1 MSEQKVSTR
10 SRQGAE
16 TPARRSMT
24 AKEGA
29 ERLGVSPRTIQRI
42 IAEPRK
48 EFEGRARER
57 RNRAFELRKTGMK
70 YREIAETMGISIGN
84 YEIFSQHSY
93 VKTIRELSFFAVSS
107 FGQTDYADYQL
118 RLSTFSVESFGTT

>member
-70 YREIAETMGISIGN
+70 YREIAETMGISIGTVGSLLHDAKKHD
-84 YEIFSQHSY
+84 EQ
-93 VKTIRELSFFAVSS
+93 
-107 FGQTDYADYQL
+107 
-118 RLSTFSVESFGTT
+118 GTTERAS